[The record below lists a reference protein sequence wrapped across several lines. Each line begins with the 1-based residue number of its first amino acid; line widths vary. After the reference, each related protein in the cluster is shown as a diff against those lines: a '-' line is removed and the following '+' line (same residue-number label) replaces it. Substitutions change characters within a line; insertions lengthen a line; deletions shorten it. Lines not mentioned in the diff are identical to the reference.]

1 MRQVIDDLEQQAG
14 ELVSG
19 DHYDADKVTEM
30 VAGSRARLEAVR
42 EKCEAR
48 MKRLFA
54 SRNKHFDKI
63 LVIVECRSSKHLR
76 KKNYLILRGDFI
88 QNINSPP
95 FPFSSSPPSSSSFYL
110 RPPLPLY
117 HSFIK

>member
-1 MRQVIDDLEQQAG
+1 MIDDLEQQAG

-76 KKNYLILRGDFI
+76 KKII
-88 QNINSPP
+88 
-95 FPFSSSPPSSSSFYL
+95 
-110 RPPLPLY
+110 
-117 HSFIK
+117 